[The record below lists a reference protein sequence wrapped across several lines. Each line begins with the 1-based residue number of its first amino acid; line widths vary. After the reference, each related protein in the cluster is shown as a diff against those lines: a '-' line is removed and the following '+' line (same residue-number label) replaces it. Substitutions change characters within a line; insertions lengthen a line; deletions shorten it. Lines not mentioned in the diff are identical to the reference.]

1 MSSLRS
7 VELWLGKQVSGVGCQ
22 VSGVRIDD
30 GVRFW
35 GFMRDVMATKDFL
48 DVEDLEV
55 YCMKNIEIAI
65 KSA

>member
-1 MSSLRS
+1 
-7 VELWLGKQVSGVGCQ
+7 
-22 VSGVRIDD
+22 VSGVRIDG

-35 GFMRDVMATKDFL
+35 GVRRDAMATKDFL

-55 YCMKNIEIAI
+55 YKNMKNIEIAI